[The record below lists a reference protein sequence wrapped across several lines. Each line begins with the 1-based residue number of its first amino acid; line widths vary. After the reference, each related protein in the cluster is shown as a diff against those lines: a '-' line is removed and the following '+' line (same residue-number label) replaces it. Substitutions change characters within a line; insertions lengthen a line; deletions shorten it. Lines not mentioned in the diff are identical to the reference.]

1 MNWPVPKIYILM
13 HRLYK
18 KIQNIKYELVSVEYI
33 IPRTIH
39 SLLNDFVLFIPRIL
53 FPKTSERW
61 LFGREEQ
68 GDGDG
73 LEVGGGGGGRYRNLT
88 RLCVCLFVI
97 IRKYL
102 SSISAEHVAPAR
114 YADKGRKC
122 CEQKR
127 RSAGRGKGGRVGLW
141 HTKRTGRGTAP
152 TGRGDD
158 QLMIYM

>member
-18 KIQNIKYELVSVEYI
+18 KIQNIKYELVSVEYK

-39 SLLNDFVLFIPRIL
+39 SLLNDFVCYLYHAYSFRKPL
-53 FPKTSERW
+53 KDDYSEERSREMAMVWRW
-61 LFGREEQ
+61 G
-68 GDGDG
+68 
-73 LEVGGGGGGRYRNLT
+73 VGGGRYRNLT